1 MLADRNHP
9 RVHGR
14 CRRDYSNLVQVVL
27 RTTSTRVGS
36 PQDYL
41 HFVQVVLVGLHTL
54 DIFPC
59 MGGLYTRADGLL
71 SLSGLQTLFI
81 VHVVLVY
88 IYTTIAIFRPRNR
101 HPNIYIA
108 QSRIWQ
114 LHLVAQWQSSRHM
127 NAKVAGS
134 NPSRGDVF
142 VLYNCYSCISI
153 SLKNRIKRG
162 ERQSPVAA
170 IDTWKIS
177 PSCKRKLYVFCSAFH
192 QKLTQT
198 HNSNQSVIP
207 FTSYVLKGM
216 KTRCP
221 VVKFTCFCHHGT
233 AFSSQNARF
242 K

>member
-1 MLADRNHP
+1 MQRL
-9 RVHGR
+9 
-14 CRRDYSNLVQVVL
+14 LVRIPVV
-27 RTTSTRVGS
+27 VIFC
-36 PQDYL
+36 
-41 HFVQVVLVGLHTL
+41 FV
-54 DIFPC
+54 
-59 MGGLYTRADGLL
+59 M
-71 SLSGLQTLFI
+71 
-81 VHVVLVY
+81 
-88 IYTTIAIFRPRNR
+88 
-101 HPNIYIA
+101 
-108 QSRIWQ
+108 
-114 LHLVAQWQSSRHM
+114 
-127 NAKVAGS
+127 
-134 NPSRGDVF
+134 
-142 VLYNCYSCISI
+142 YNCYSCISI

-233 AFSSQNARF
+233 AFSSDLSDILNIIFCKCGQKLMVKELR
-242 K
+242 